1 VKALGVTV
9 AGDLVF
15 LATADDDQVVNVPPF
30 RVSAPKLPDGSR
42 ESLLFLAAARRI
54 LDEVRPAKVGFL
66 LPEPTYTASYDAFS
80 GRAAA
85 EALLAVAC
93 EEHQVEFERLPRQ
106 RVRSRLKVKG
116 KLELAADTLLS
127 ASIGPYWK
135 DRRLAALA
143 ALAVGR

>member
-1 VKALGVTV
+1 MKALGVTV

-15 LATADDDQVVNVPPF
+15 LATADDDEVGNVPPF
-30 RVSAPKLPDGSR
+30 RIAAPKLRDGSR
-42 ESLLFLAAARRI
+42 ESSLFLAATRRI
-54 LDEVRPAKVGFL
+54 LDEVSPEKVGYL

-93 EEHQVEFERLPRQ
+93 EEHRVEFERLPRQ

-116 KLELAADTLLS
+116 KLEIAADALLP
-127 ASIGPYWK
+127 APIGPYWK

-143 ALAVGR
+143 ALAVSR